1 MVYGPSSYIPSVEVE
16 VIDARKKIPLDKNEG
31 VYVRDTRSG
40 LVRVVLGETYMLK
53 AHEELW
59 DMDLPDTV
67 EKLLSSQMVGK
78 KGARVKSKV
87 VTCKN
92 QIFLIILCLHYHF

>member
-1 MVYGPSSYIPSVEVE
+1 M
-16 VIDARKKIPLDKNEG
+16 IDARKKIPLDKNEG

-67 EKLLSSQMVGK
+67 EKLLSNQMVGK
-78 KGARVKSKV
+78 KGARVKSRV
-87 VTCKN
+87 VTCNKFFF
-92 QIFLIILCLHYHF
+92 IFLLF